1 MRAKDKAEYVEK
13 LTRKLAAPH
22 AHASHTP
29 GPWYPNRAPEL
40 RHHGLL
46 NVVNDKVGPIAY
58 CDGDANARLIA
69 AAPELLK
76 ALKDLVESIEAE
88 EDFSFEHGMDCDGG
102 EQCAFCSAKNA
113 IAQVEEDY
121 ISGSQPEGGAE

>member
-1 MRAKDKAEYVEK
+1 MGTQEF
-13 LTRKLAAPH
+13 T
-22 AHASHTP
+22 S
-29 GPWYPNRAPEL
+29 GPWYVAKTGN
-40 RHHGLL
+40 HQGL
-46 NVVNDKVGPIAY
+46 VVAEQTGANICVTYDKK
-58 CDGDANARLIA
+58 DALLIS

-121 ISGSQPEGGAE
+121 ISGPETEGGAA